1 MSEIDLTQFEG
12 HTPGPWKVGYR
23 ALDIWAPS
31 EKGGEAKIFDV
42 RGWGYLTGKG
52 DGALGL
58 TEDQAIAIQ
67 TANANIAAAA
77 PDLLAAYKAAL
88 ARAEAAEAEVK
99 RLEALELAR
108 ANANARAERAE
119 RERATSDEVRE
130 MWFKKWCNADDE
142 RRNAER
148 QRDEA
153 WTTGAE
159 AMREACEDV
168 AFKNASSDDDA
179 CKIAETIRALP
190 IPAQERK

>member
-31 EKGGEAKIFDV
+31 AKRGEAKIFDV

-58 TEDQAIAIQ
+58 SEDQAIAIQ
-67 TANANIAAAA
+67 TANANLAAAA

-99 RLEALELAR
+99 KLAEELKHCDIL
-108 ANANARAERAE
+108 
-119 RERATSDEVRE
+119 RATWLS
-130 MWFKKWCNADDE
+130 FFNK
-142 RRNAER
+142 AER

-153 WTTGAE
+153 FTAGAE

-168 AFKNASSDDDA
+168 AFKNAASDDDA
-179 CKIAETIRALP
+179 CKIAEAIRALP
-190 IPAQERK
+190 IPAQEGK

>member
-58 TEDQAIAIQ
+58 SEDQAIAIQ

-88 ARAEAAEAEVK
+88 ARVKILERKLEVLSQSHMAIACQLADEHRRVKAANTERLTWFEQYLDADVK
-99 RLEALELAR
+99 RAT
-108 ANANARAERAE
+108 AE
-119 RERATSDEVRE
+119 RECREAIAASDAR
-130 MWFKKWCNADDE
+130 
-142 RRNAER
+142 
-148 QRDEA
+148 
-153 WTTGAE
+153 AE
-159 AMREACEDV
+159 AMREA
-168 AFKNASSDDDA
+168 AASKANDMGDWGIYEA
-179 CKIAETIRALP
+179 ILALP
-190 IPAQERK
+190 IPAQEVK